1 MQLPLIWK
9 IGYFSLATLDRCH
22 IERLKSDWERE
33 TESGGE
39 SEMESERERE
49 RETDREER
57 NENLRKILKSPVVFW
72 SSSDLIWWI
81 NYQLVKWR
89 LGVAHCTANFLLNGI
104 NAIKNVYLMFERLR
118 GAYLRK
124 KKTISEI
131 YFIHLN
137 NQPSTDVRGDT
148 KMTIFIAKICL
159 ACLLK
164 R

>member
-124 KKTISEI
+124 KRLYQRYTLYTWIINHQLMWEETQKWP
-131 YFIHLN
+131 FL
-137 NQPSTDVRGDT
+137 
-148 KMTIFIAKICL
+148 
-159 ACLLK
+159 LLK
-164 R
+164 YA